1 MKGIY
6 SNQFSGD
13 PTVMEGEGVTTRCDF
28 IMMTVNRLFVRME
41 FIRIVRLILAEI

>member
-13 PTVMEGEGVTTRCDF
+13 PTAMEGEGVTTRCDF
-28 IMMTVNRLFVRME
+28 IMMTVNRHFLCKNGVYKNSTAHNR
-41 FIRIVRLILAEI
+41 